1 MRVNSIS
8 HQNTQSSQSFKG
20 VNLYRD
26 CFGIEFIQ
34 IWNTVK
40 KDDGKVLLNGAGY
53 YPLAKNSK
61 AAKDVTNMLRTLGE
75 KITQPEN
82 MKKVRELLTQV
93 VGVDI
98 LPEAEK
104 LRHLEQN
111 RTFRLKNLMGGD
123 VTIENYKTVAQKGT
137 PEYHAKG
144 SKSESS
150 YEILSIALDPKEKI
164 NVTLT
169 REELAKLK
177 KPQP

>member
-1 MRVNSIS
+1 MKINGI
-8 HQNTQSSQSFKG
+8 NNANAQSGQSFKG
-20 VNLYRD
+20 VNLYRN
-26 CFGIEFIQ
+26 CFGIELIQ
-34 IWNTVK
+34 IWNTAK
-40 KDDGKVLLNGAGY
+40 KDDGKVLLNGQGY

-61 AAKDVTNMLRTLGE
+61 AAKDLTNMLRTLGE
-75 KITQPEN
+75 KITQQEN
-82 MKKVRELLTQV
+82 MKNVRELLTQI

-98 LPEAEK
+98 LPEANK

-123 VTIENYKTVAQKGT
+123 VVIENYKTVAQKGN

-150 YEILSIALDPKEKI
+150 YEILSIELDPQEKVNI
-164 NVTLT
+164 TLT